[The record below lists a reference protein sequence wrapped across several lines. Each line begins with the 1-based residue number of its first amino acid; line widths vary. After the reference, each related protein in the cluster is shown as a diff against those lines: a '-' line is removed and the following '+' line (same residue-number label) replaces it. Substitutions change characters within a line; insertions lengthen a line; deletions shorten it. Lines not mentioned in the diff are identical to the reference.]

1 MSKWVELAKRV
12 QSPADVKSLMEQIK
26 DAMIRTGKMSAD
38 MNKALDIL
46 TGIDT
51 SERKDSKLEEPLD
64 DYLALDEGSSA

>member
-1 MSKWVELAKRV
+1 MSKWVTLARQV
-12 QSPADVKSLMEQIK
+12 ISQGDVKILMGQIE
-26 DAMIRTGKMSAD
+26 DVMIRTGKMTND

-51 SERKDSKLEEPLD
+51 SNKDMDLMEPIE

>member
-1 MSKWVELAKRV
+1 MSKWAALAK
-12 QSPADVKSLMEQIK
+12 QAKSQEDVKSLMGQIE
-26 DAMIRTGKMSAD
+26 DVMIRTGKMTND

-51 SERKDSKLEEPLD
+51 SNKDMDLMEPIE

>member
-1 MSKWVELAKRV
+1 MGQIE
-12 QSPADVKSLMEQIK
+12 DV
-26 DAMIRTGKMSAD
+26 MIRTGKMTND

-51 SERKDSKLEEPLD
+51 SNKDMDLMEPIE

>member
-1 MSKWVELAKRV
+1 MSKWAALAKQV
-12 QSPADVKSLMEQIK
+12 KSQEDVKSLMGQIE
-26 DAMIRTGKMSAD
+26 DAMIRTGKMTND

-51 SERKDSKLEEPLD
+51 SNKDMDLMEPIE

>member
-1 MSKWVELAKRV
+1 MSKWAALAKQV
-12 QSPADVKSLMEQIK
+12 KSQEDVKSLMGQIE
-26 DAMIRTGKMSAD
+26 DVMIRTGKMTND

-51 SERKDSKLEEPLD
+51 SNKDMDLMEPIE